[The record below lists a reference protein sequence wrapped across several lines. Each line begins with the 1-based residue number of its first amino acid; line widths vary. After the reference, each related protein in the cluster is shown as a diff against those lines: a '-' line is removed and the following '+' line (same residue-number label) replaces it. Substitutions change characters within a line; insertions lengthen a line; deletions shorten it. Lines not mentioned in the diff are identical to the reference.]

1 MTEALAEFAMLAAG
15 APACTEV
22 PMASTAKARLMM
34 REVFMG
40 AAAME
45 GG

>member
-22 PMASTAKARLMM
+22 PIASTDQARLMR
-34 REVFMG
+34 REVFM
-40 AAAME
+40 E